1 MKPERAKRSVL
12 IAGLAVPAGLLF
24 TIALLTLVQWD
35 FARSLGWHPWRAAMF
50 DWPSGLALGP
60 YGRALTVAFLVCAGA
75 LLLLAISRLVPSR
88 AFAVSCVVV
97 AVGMVGLAF
106 DTDPTLAR
114 KPATWHGRL
123 HDAGFIT
130 MGLGLL
136 GVWVSSWP
144 HVRRSFWL
152 ATLTV
157 VSALSLLAVLATR
170 GVAIYAFLLL
180 TASWFVCVVAV
191 RAGSMSDTVVQ
202 THGDVN
208 A

>member
-1 MKPERAKRSVL
+1 MNPERAKRSVL

-130 MGLGLL
+130 MGLGLV
-136 GVWVSSWP
+136 GHADGGIGAFPAGRSG
-144 HVRRSFWL
+144 HTRRGDL
-152 ATLTV
+152 R
-157 VSALSLLAVLATR
+157 VSAANCELVCLCRGRPR
-170 GVAIYAFLLL
+170 GVD
-180 TASWFVCVVAV
+180 V
-191 RAGSMSDTVVQ
+191 RYGRSNPRRCQRVEC
-202 THGDVN
+202 
-208 A
+208 